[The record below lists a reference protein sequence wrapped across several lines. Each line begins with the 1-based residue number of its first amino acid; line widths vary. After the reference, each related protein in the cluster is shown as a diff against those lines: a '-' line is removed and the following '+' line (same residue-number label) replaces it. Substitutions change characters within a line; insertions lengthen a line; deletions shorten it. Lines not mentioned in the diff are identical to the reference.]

1 MIRSTFFALTF
12 FLLASQAEAQRIS
25 KFSDEKETFIKEL
38 SNFFS
43 SSKKEGKKFIEK
55 DFSSIFLEESYPTVY
70 QERAIKTCNAL
81 LDQKHPAYPAFE
93 SYILA
98 LMAFQTSG
106 KDDATFNEWH
116 AVLDQLTSDRRS
128 KKYVPEFLANSATL
142 FQNQIFFS
150 TNAVQWKFA
159 SPNYTFVYDSIP
171 KIVYPLGDL
180 ICYSKGDSSVI
191 KETSGEFH
199 PITERWMGTK
209 GKVTWDRADF
219 DPSTTY
225 AVFENY
231 EIRIKGSSFIVDS
244 VLFYNEFFEKPLIG
258 QLNEKVLA
266 NRTGDDAAYPRFES
280 YNQRLVIK
288 NLIKNLDYEGGFTMR
303 GNKLAGTGTREE
315 PAQLTF
321 YREDEPFLVSKSLEF
336 AIRPEKIT
344 SQHAE
349 AMFYIDE
356 DTISHPDLN
365 LKFDR
370 SDRKLTLLRSDEG
383 LSKAPYKNTFHEVD
397 MYFEA
402 LYWNIDDPLIE
413 LGSLVGSTQHIAAF
427 ESKDYYKKARYDG
440 MMGIAMTHPLVEI
453 RDYTRSISSREFYST
468 ELAGFLRLSN
478 QQTIIMLIDLN
489 NQGFVDFNLDS
500 EWVKVNQK
508 LFNYLKNNSG
518 ARDYDVLLFNSEVGG
533 GNNAQL
539 NLLNNNLLVKGVQ
552 RIQLSDSQSVNI
564 YPAREEVILKKDR
577 DFKCGGRVKAGNFE
591 FMGKEYYFDYETF
604 KIDLINVD
612 SCRIYVEDETSSTDA
627 YGRKSMKRV
636 KSVLEDIAGTLKI
649 DAPTNKSGVHSENY
663 PQYPI
668 FSSTKESYVYYDNSR
683 IQGGVYNRDRFYYQI
698 EPYVID
704 SLDNFSKEDLSFKG
718 TLVSSDI
725 FPDIKEPLVL
735 MDDDALGFDMNTGG
749 NGLPAYLG
757 KGKFTAEVKLN
768 YTGLQGNGSLDYLTS
783 KSYSDQFIFFPDST
797 KGRTTDFENLE
808 ESGSPGVPR
817 SKAQEVD
824 LAFYPKRDLLRA
836 SSVKEKIQFFRDEAE
851 LTGSLFLQP
860 SGMTGNGAMDF
871 EGATLSSKKF
881 RYAPRKILADTAEFK
896 LAQEGLENL
905 AFKTDNVNAEI
916 DFDERT
922 GMFKSNGG
930 ETKIDFPANQYI
942 CFMDEFKW
950 FMDKNEMELSSNRQ
964 ATEDFVIDTNE
975 DKNYSN
981 FYSVNALQDSLS
993 FLAPKAVYDIKES
1006 VILCDRIKFMAVA
1019 DSKVLPDSGRVVV
1032 RKRAKMDPLEKATLI
1047 SNYVTQYHRI
1057 FNADMQVNGRYDYE
1071 GEGDIAYVDANKME
1085 QIIHLS
1091 KIEVDTTRQT
1101 VGSGKILEE
1110 DGFMLSPF
1118 FTFAGDFEL
1127 SANEKHLTFEG
1138 GTQIMHTCESLER
1151 NWFKFRSPI
1160 DPQDIYIPVDTN
1172 MRDVGMAKLGAGVM
1186 IAKES
1191 PVELYSTFLSRKK
1204 NREDA
1209 TLITATGFLKY
1220 EPASKR
1226 YLIGSK
1232 DKIKQP
1238 KLPGNLVE
1246 LNTEDCSIKADGQLD
1261 YNVDFGHVK
1270 TLSYGDL
1277 VQNTIN
1283 GETSINGVFALD
1295 FFFDESLMKYMT
1307 EQFQE
1312 WPSLQAVDIAKTD
1325 YEKSIKEILGLEESD
1340 KVISE
1345 LNLTGQLKKLPQEL
1359 QRTFYFADV
1368 TFTWDDVEESFVSE
1382 GPIGIASIGKK
1393 QIFRYVKGKIEL
1405 QRGRSADVL
1414 RVYLQ
1419 LDGENWYYF
1428 EYKLGLMNITA
1439 SDKDFN
1445 VLITELKDDKRK
1457 TKDEEGNKFAYQ
1469 LVASKKKRNDFVD
1482 RFREF
1487 D

>member
-1 MIRSTFFALTF
+1 MRLRITFFF
-12 FLLASQAEAQRIS
+12 FLLIIPFLADAQRIT
-25 KFSDEKETFIKEL
+25 KFSEEKEAFIKEL
-38 SNFFS
+38 TDFFS

-55 DFSSIFLEESYPTVY
+55 DFAEIFLAESYPMAY
-70 QERAIKTCNAL
+70 QQQVVKTCNEL

-98 LMAFQTSG
+98 IMAFQTSG
-106 KDDATFNEWH
+106 KDDQTFREWH
-116 AVLDQLTSDRRS
+116 SVINKLTTDKRA
-128 KKYVPEFLANSATL
+128 KKYVPEFLANSASL
-142 FQNQIFFS
+142 YKDQVFFS
-150 TNAVQWKFA
+150 TNAVQWKFK
-159 SPNYTFVYDSIP
+159 SMNYQFVYDSIP
-171 KIVYPLGDL
+171 KIRYPAGDL

-199 PITERWMGTK
+199 PFTERWIGTK

-219 DPSTTY
+219 DPATTY

-231 EIRIKGSSFIVDS
+231 EIRIKGSSFLVDS
-244 VLFYNEFFEKPLIG
+244 VLFYNEFFEQPLLG

-280 YNQRLVIK
+280 YNQRLEIK
-288 NLIKNLDYEGGFTMR
+288 NLLQNVDYEGGFTMR

-315 PAQLTF
+315 PAKLTF
-321 YREDEPFLVSKSLEF
+321 FRDDMPFLISQSLEF

-349 AMFYIDE
+349 AMFFIDK

-370 SDRKLTLLRSDEG
+370 ADRRLTLLRTDEG
-383 LSKAPYKNTFHEVD
+383 LSKAPYRNTYHEVD

-413 LGSLVGSTQHIAAF
+413 LGSLVGSTQHLAAF

-453 RDYTRSISSREFYST
+453 RDYTRYASSRVFYSS
-468 ELAGFLRLSN
+468 ELASFLRLSN
-478 QQTIIMLIDLN
+478 QQTMIMLIDLN
-489 NQGFVDFNLDS
+489 NQGFVNFNLDN
-500 EWVKVNQK
+500 EWVEVNQK
-508 LFNYLKNNSG
+508 LFDYLKNNSG

-539 NLLNNNLLVKGVQ
+539 NLLNYNLLVKGVQ
-552 RIQLSDSQSVNI
+552 RIQLSDSQNVNI

-612 SCRIYVEDETSSTDA
+612 SCRIYVEDETSSVDA

-636 KSVLEDIAGTLKI
+636 KNVLEDIAGTLKI
-649 DAPTNKSGVHSENY
+649 DAPTNKSGVQSENY

-668 FSSTKESYVYYDNSR
+668 FSCTKESYVYYDNSR
-683 IQGGVYNRDRFYYQI
+683 IQGGVYDRDRFYYQI

-749 NGLPAYLG
+749 GGLPAYVG

-768 YTGLQGNGSLDYLTS
+768 YTGLQGKGALDYLTS

-797 KGRTTDFENLE
+797 KGRTTSFENLE
-808 ESGSPGVPR
+808 ERGQPGVPK

-824 LAFYPKRDLLRA
+824 IAFYPQKDLLRA
-836 SSVKEKIQFFRDEAE
+836 TTIKERIQFFRDEAQ
-851 LTGSLFLQP
+851 LTGSLYLQP
-860 SGMTGNGAMDF
+860 EGMTGRGDMDF

-881 RYAPRKILADTAEFK
+881 RYDPRKILADTAEFK
-896 LAQEGLENL
+896 LAQEGLDNL
-905 AFKTDNVNAEI
+905 AFRTDNVSAEI
-916 DFDERT
+916 DFDERA
-922 GMFKSNGG
+922 GDFKSNGG

-964 ATEDFVIDTNE
+964 ATEDFVIDTSE

-981 FYSVNALQDSLS
+981 FFSVNELQDSLN
-993 FLAPKAVYDIKES
+993 FLAPKAIYDIKES
-1006 VILCDRIKFMAVA
+1006 VILCDRIKFIAVA

-1032 RKRAKMDPLEKATLI
+1032 RKRAKMDPLSKATLI

-1057 FNADMQVNGRYDYE
+1057 FNAEMQINGKFDYE
-1071 GEGDIAYVDANKME
+1071 GEGDIAYVDGNKME
-1085 QIIHLS
+1085 QIIHLN
-1091 KIEVDTTRQT
+1091 KIEVDTTKQT
-1101 VGSGKILEE
+1101 IGRGKIPEE

-1118 FTFAGDFEL
+1118 FAFSGDFEL
-1127 SANEKHLTFEG
+1127 AANEKNLTFEG
-1138 GTQIMHTCESLER
+1138 GTQIMHACESLSR
-1151 NWFKFRSPI
+1151 NWFKFRAPI

-1172 MRDVGMAKLGAGVM
+1172 MRDLGMAKLGAGVM
-1186 IAKES
+1186 IASEA
-1191 PVELYSTFLSRKK
+1191 PVNLYSSFLSRKN
-1204 NREDA
+1204 NREDVA
-1209 TLITATGFLKY
+1209 LITATGFLRY
-1220 EPASKR
+1220 DPNTKR

-1238 KLPGNLVE
+1238 RLPGNLVQ
-1246 LNTEDCSIKADGQLD
+1246 LNTDDCSIVADGQLNYDVD
-1261 YNVDFGHVK
+1261 YGHVK
-1270 TLSYGDL
+1270 TISYGDL
-1277 VQNTIN
+1277 QHNTIN
-1283 GETSINGVFALD
+1283 GETTINGVFALD

-1307 EQFQE
+1307 EQLQE
-1312 WPSLQAVDIAKTD
+1312 WPSLQAMDISKTN
-1325 YEKSIKEILGLEESD
+1325 YEKSIKEIMGLEESD

-1368 TFTWDDVEESFVSE
+1368 TFKWDDVEESFISE

-1405 QRGRSADVL
+1405 QRSRSADIL
-1414 RVYLQ
+1414 RIYLQ
-1419 LDGENWYYF
+1419 LDGENWYFF

-1439 SDKDFN
+1439 SDKEFN
-1445 VLITELKDDKRK
+1445 VIVTELKDDKRK
-1457 TKDEEGNKFAYQ
+1457 TKDEEGNKFALQ